1 MNLFRIGRIWWID
14 YRVNKKRYR
23 RSTGTANKKLAEAF
37 VANIQTARKAPTF
50 EAAVE
55 ILKILY
61 QKPVEGLLPVS
72 AIWKI
77 YSDLA
82 RSIGKDQIDP
92 NGWTRRKN
100 VVDRFSKWL
109 AEKFP
114 IVKTIENIN
123 GQIAAAYAKQL
134 TDDGLKTK
142 TRKNLIGELVAVWK
156 LLEKASRGITNPWR
170 DLMPR
175 DTDGQRGKAF
185 TPDHEKRVLEAA
197 QRVGKD
203 WYPLS
208 VLMRQ
213 TGLRYGDVARL
224 TWAEIVDGVIRT
236 DPHKTK
242 RHGISVAIPLTAEA
256 QSAIGSLER
265 RGDFLFPLHS
275 ELYGNRGRQARE
287 ILNFREVLTAAG
299 LADAGYTVHS
309 WRHTAATRLAASGAD
324 IETRKRIL
332 GHTVDETARRYDH
345 DEHLAETLKALEAAT

>member
-1 MNLFRIGRIWWID
+1 MNLFRIGRIWWVD

-37 VANIQTARKAPTF
+37 VSNIQTARKAPTF

-72 AIWKI
+72 AIWNI

-185 TPDHEKRVLEAA
+185 TLDHEKRVLEAA

-203 WYPLS
+203 CG
-208 VLMRQ
+208 
-213 TGLRYGDVARL
+213 TRYR
-224 TWAEIVDGVIRT
+224 
-236 DPHKTK
+236 
-242 RHGISVAIPLTAEA
+242 S
-256 QSAIGSLER
+256 
-265 RGDFLFPLHS
+265 
-275 ELYGNRGRQARE
+275 
-287 ILNFREVLTAAG
+287 
-299 LADAGYTVHS
+299 
-309 WRHTAATRLAASGAD
+309 
-324 IETRKRIL
+324 
-332 GHTVDETARRYDH
+332 
-345 DEHLAETLKALEAAT
+345 